1 MKKRVSEFLQSK
13 CLKVGVMCCVAMSM
27 MVCMASA
34 AEGDPPSTTAT
45 ITAAFQTGFQQM
57 VSDGLS
63 LIAVMVPI
71 ALSLAGVIFLIK
83 KAMGWWKSMAK

>member
-1 MKKRVSEFLQSK
+1 MKKRVSEFFRSK
-13 CLKVGVMCCVAMSM
+13 LLKISVFCLVMSM
-27 MVCMASA
+27 MVSTAFA
-34 AEGDPPSTTAT
+34 AEGDPTSTTAT
-45 ITAAFQTGFQQM
+45 ITTAFQTGFQQM

-83 KAMGWWKSMAK
+83 KAMSWWKSMAK